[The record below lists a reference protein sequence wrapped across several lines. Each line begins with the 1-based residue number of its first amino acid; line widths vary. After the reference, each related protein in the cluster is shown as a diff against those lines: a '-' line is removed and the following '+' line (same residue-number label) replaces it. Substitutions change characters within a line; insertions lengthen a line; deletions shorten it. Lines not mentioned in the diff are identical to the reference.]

1 MRLIDADALVKDIE
15 DYQKSMVF
23 HSYGERMHFDD
34 MIDFAINHIE
44 EAPAIDAVP
53 VVHYKDTN
61 TTVLNVKS
69 IEDWQDRII
78 LDEGEESRSSA
89 VYYAD
94 SDDMVRVVRCKYCKY
109 SEPMKKHGVYKFG
122 ESSLSCTQ
130 CRGDD
135 GYGYAGISVVWPN
148 DYCSDGALKDEKEAT
163 K

>member
-1 MRLIDADALVKDIE
+1 MRPIDADALKNWIDCGHLRSPTELCFSEQDVVRII
-15 DYQKSMVF
+15 
-23 HSYGERMHFDD
+23 D
-34 MIDFAINHIE
+34 MR
-44 EAPAIDAVP
+44 PTIDAVP

-94 SDDMVRVVRCKYCKY
+94 SDDMVRVVRCKDCKHWGTTDYAIAETEHVKCCAYANYMIDANGYCMY
-109 SEPMKKHGVYKFG
+109 G
-122 ESSLSCTQ
+122 E
-130 CRGDD
+130 
-135 GYGYAGISVVWPN
+135 I
-148 DYCSDGALKDEKEAT
+148 KEAT

>member
-1 MRLIDADALVKDIE
+1 MRLIDADWLEKRLSRWICGSGALDR
-15 DYQKSMVF
+15 F
-23 HSYGERMHFDD
+23 
-34 MIDFAINHIE
+34 IDGIQMTLCDVLS
-44 EAPAIDAVP
+44 APTVNAVP

-94 SDDMVRVVRCKYCKY
+94 SDDMVRVVRCKDCRFAFQNNGHDKEGCPIMDRRAWMNGNSFC
-109 SEPMKKHGVYKFG
+109 SEGKPMDK
-122 ESSLSCTQ
+122 
-130 CRGDD
+130 
-135 GYGYAGISVVWPN
+135 
-148 DYCSDGALKDEKEAT
+148 KEAT

>member
-1 MRLIDADALVKDIE
+1 MSIIEKEPIVKFIE
-15 DYQKSMVF
+15 DGLNNK
-23 HSYGERMHFDD
+23 HYGYVGVE
-34 MIDFAINHIE
+34 IITE
-44 EAPAIDAVP
+44 VVYAPEIDAVP

-94 SDDMVRVVRCKYCKY
+94 SDDMVRVVRCKDCRFAFQNNGHDKEGCPIMDRRAWMNGNSFC
-109 SEPMKKHGVYKFG
+109 SEGKPMDK
-122 ESSLSCTQ
+122 
-130 CRGDD
+130 
-135 GYGYAGISVVWPN
+135 
-148 DYCSDGALKDEKEAT
+148 KEAT

>member
-1 MRLIDADALVKDIE
+1 MSAISRMALMNKRQVAWINGLKTAYVTTEDI
-15 DYQKSMVF
+15 
-23 HSYGERMHFDD
+23 FDV
-34 MIDFAINHIE
+34 
-44 EAPAIDAVP
+44 PTIDAVP

-94 SDDMVRVVRCKYCKY
+94 SDDMVRVVRCKDCKHWGTTDYAIAETEHVKCCAYANYMIDANGYCMY
-109 SEPMKKHGVYKFG
+109 G
-122 ESSLSCTQ
+122 E
-130 CRGDD
+130 
-135 GYGYAGISVVWPN
+135 I
-148 DYCSDGALKDEKEAT
+148 KEAT

>member
-1 MRLIDADALVKDIE
+1 MSAISRMALMNKRQVAWINGLKTANVTTEDI
-15 DYQKSMVF
+15 
-23 HSYGERMHFDD
+23 FDV
-34 MIDFAINHIE
+34 
-44 EAPAIDAVP
+44 PTIDAVP

-94 SDDMVRVVRCKYCKY
+94 SDDMVRVVRCKDCKHWGTTDYAISETEHVKCCAYANYMIDANGYCMY
-109 SEPMKKHGVYKFG
+109 G
-122 ESSLSCTQ
+122 E
-130 CRGDD
+130 
-135 GYGYAGISVVWPN
+135 I
-148 DYCSDGALKDEKEAT
+148 KEAT

>member
-1 MRLIDADALVKDIE
+1 MRLIDADQLTKHAKIKRVRVLDNLEVT
-15 DYQKSMVF
+15 
-23 HSYGERMHFDD
+23 ERTID
-34 MIDFAINHIE
+34 MSCIDN
-44 EAPAIDAVP
+44 APTIDAVP

-69 IEDWQDRII
+69 IEDWQGRII

-89 VYYAD
+89 VYYTD
-94 SDDMVRVVRCKYCKY
+94 SDDMVRVVRCKDCRY

-122 ESSLSCTQ
+122 ESSLNCTQ

-135 GYGYAGISVVWPN
+135 GYGYAGISVVWPD
-148 DYCSDGALKDEKEAT
+148 DYCSDGALKDEEEAT